1 MIRRLFWLV
10 PLVLS
15 GCNSVDDPFLQ
26 TSALTRDMPRN
37 APALATSVSPEF
49 ALGTIPVIGSP
60 ATAVRQTARKNYAQQ
75 TIVYGNA
82 TDLPG
87 ENTLVVTVGAPGSE
101 KGFTRGP
108 SAGDIRAEIAS
119 ALSGVDMK
127 ISNVI
132 GDNAYGTFGYA
143 SGTIGN
149 SGSCIYAWQLARN
162 VSARDGAGFAALGS
176 SKYATQVRLR
186 YCAPSISVEQLV
198 GLMNGLRLKP
208 VTAGTLDMLRGA
220 AGQGLAASTSVPVLQ
235 PVVQEAAITTE
246 PVKQRKR
253 VRPTESPAVVEAVQ
267 EPATD
272 ETSNIKNAVKIPL
285 PGATAVEADNE
296 PVAKAAVA
304 QDVPTGESAE
314 TQIAKPSLIPLPGA
328 VAATE

>member
-1 MIRRLFWLV
+1 MMRRLFWLI

-26 TSALTRDMPRN
+26 TSALTRDTAKD
-37 APALATSVSPEF
+37 APALASSVSPEF
-49 ALGTIPVIGSP
+49 ALGSVPVIGSP

-87 ENTLVVTVGAPGSE
+87 ENTLVVTVGAPGSD
-101 KGFTRGP
+101 KGFTRAP
-108 SAGDIRAEIAS
+108 SAGDIRAEIAV
-119 ALSGVDMK
+119 ALPGVDMK

-143 SGTIGN
+143 SGTIGKG
-149 SGSCIYAWQLARN
+149 GSCIYAWQLARN
-162 VSARDGAGFAALGS
+162 VSARDGAGFAALGG
-176 SKYATQVRLR
+176 SKYAAQVRLR
-186 YCAPSISVEQLV
+186 YCAPSTSVEQLV

-208 VTAGTLDMLRGA
+208 VTAGTFDMLRGA
-220 AGQGLAASTSVPVLQ
+220 AGQGFAATTSVPVLQ
-235 PVVQEAAITTE
+235 PVVQQAAIATE
-246 PVKQRKR
+246 PVIQRKR
-253 VRPTESPAVVEAVQ
+253 VRRTESPAVVEAVQ
-267 EPATD
+267 EPVPD
-272 ETSNIKNAVKIPL
+272 EASGIKNAVKIPL
-285 PGATAVEADNE
+285 PGAAAVDADKQ
-296 PVAKAAVA
+296 PVAAAAVA
-304 QDVPTGESAE
+304 QDIPVEKAAQ